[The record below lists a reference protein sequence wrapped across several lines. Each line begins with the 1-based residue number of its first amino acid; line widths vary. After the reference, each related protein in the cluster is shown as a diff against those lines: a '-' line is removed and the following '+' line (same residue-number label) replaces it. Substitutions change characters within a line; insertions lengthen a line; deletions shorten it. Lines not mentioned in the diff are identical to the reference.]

1 MPNILLRGRTWYLK
15 RRVPKRYASVEPRP
29 VLWESLKTDS
39 KSVALGKAERVWAG
53 YIEGWEA
60 LLSGRDGEAEARF
73 RAAQDLASMR
83 GFSFLPAAQVAE
95 RPLQEVLARVE
106 SARAPNGQP
115 DPVVAAGVLGG
126 AEEPRLMLSE
136 LVARDETISAHD
148 NRFKS
153 AQQMRLWRNPR
164 KRAVANLI
172 AALGGDRPVV
182 EVGAAEARQHK
193 RWWQARIAEEG
204 QSAQTVNKDFNYLAG
219 MFARFYD
226 DFDHPDPPRPYAGVS
241 LKDRHAKLNRK
252 GEVPIEYITERWL
265 APGAFDGLNEEA
277 RDILLI
283 SVETGC
289 RQSEIHDLPAV
300 AFQIEAPIPHI
311 LVKNEESD
319 DPDERREVKNRHTAR
334 PVPLVGVALAAA
346 RRHPEGF
353 PRYRGKRGYSG
364 LLNKYLRTHDLVP
377 KGVTAGG
384 IRHTWESRMKAAGIP
399 MDDRAELMG
408 HSVSAARNRE
418 IYGDTM
424 DLKTRR
430 DRAASIA
437 FTVPDHL
444 A

>member
-1 MPNILLRGRTWYLK
+1 MPNIILRGRTWYLK
-15 RRVPKRYASVEPRP
+15 RSVPKRYASVEPRP

-53 YIEGWEA
+53 YIDGWEA
-60 LLSGRDGEAEARF
+60 RLAGRDGEAEARF
-73 RAAQDLASMR
+73 RAAQDLAAMR
-83 GFSFLPAAQVAE
+83 GFLFLTAAQVAE

-106 SARAPNGQP
+106 SARTPDGVP
-115 DPVVAAGVLGG
+115 DPVIAAGVLGG
-126 AEEPRLMLSE
+126 VEAPKLMLSE
-136 LVARDETISAHD
+136 LVARDEQISAHD

-153 AQQMRLWRNPR
+153 SQQMRVWRTPR

-226 DFDHPDPPRPYAGVS
+226 DIDHPDPPRPYAGVS
-241 LKDRHAKLNRK
+241 LKDRHANVRRK
-252 GEVPIEYITERWL
+252 DEVPVAYISERWL
-265 APGAFDGLNEEA
+265 APGAFDGLNDEA

-289 RQSEIHDLPAV
+289 RQSEIYNLPAS
-300 AFQIEAPIPHI
+300 AFQLEAPIPHL
-311 LVKNEESD
+311 LVRNEASD
-319 DPDERREVKNRHTAR
+319 NPKERREVKNRHSIR
-334 PVPLVGVALAAA
+334 PVPLVGLALAAA

-353 PRYRGKRGYSG
+353 PRYRGTAGYSATV
-364 LLNKYLRTHDLVP
+364 NKYLKAHDLVP
-377 KGVTAGG
+377 EGVTAGG
-384 IRHTWESRMKAAGIP
+384 IRHTWESRLKAAGLP
-399 MDDRAELMG
+399 MDDRGELMG
-408 HSVSAARNRE
+408 HSVSAVRNRE
-418 IYGDTM
+418 AYGNDM
-424 DLKTRR
+424 DLEIRR
-430 DRAASIA
+430 DHVASIA